1 MWLRNACF
9 LLLCT
14 LGLAAVAGSLLPRD
28 RIQSPHGRS
37 LSAEEA
43 AEFHATVE
51 RIDAE
56 FEQHW
61 LQTQVSPAPPA
72 DNLTIIRRL
81 SLALTGT
88 IPSLEEIRALEQI
101 SESQQIDWWIDRLL
115 QDRRSSDYLAERL
128 ARAYVGTEDGPF
140 LIFRRR
146 RFVSWLSDQLH
157 ENRRYDEL
165 VGELIGGVG
174 LWTDSPQ
181 VNFIT
186 VTTDVNGDEQ
196 PDEER
201 LAARTARAFLGV
213 RLDCVQCHDDNLGG
227 DWLQSDFQEL
237 AAFFRGA
244 RSTAVGIQDEER
256 AYEFQYLGDTETV
269 EVEPSVP
276 FKEDLDHGNVSDR
289 SRLAD
294 WVTHTDNEVFRRAI
308 VNRIWA
314 LMLGKPL
321 VEPIDDIPLEGP
333 YPPGMEQL
341 AEDFG
346 QHGFDL
352 RRLIRLIAHTRAFQV
367 DSRVEAG
374 ATYEQECQWAVFPVT
389 RLRPEQ
395 VAGSLLQASSLKT
408 IDANSHIL
416 VRLGRYEQE
425 NEFVQ
430 RYGDRGEDEFGEGSG
445 TIPQRLL
452 MMNGELVQSKTE
464 DDLIGNAVTRIAALA
479 KDDQRAVD
487 AAYLTVLTR
496 LPTPVEREYFLERI
510 QEKEGQERRKEM
522 EDLYWTLFN
531 CSEFSWNH

>member
-9 LLLCT
+9 LLLCA

-28 RIQSPHGRS
+28 RIKAPPGHS
-37 LSAEEA
+37 LSVDEA
-43 AEFHATVE
+43 AEFRRVVDQ
-51 RIDAE
+51 IDAE
-56 FEQHW
+56 FQQHW
-61 LQTQVSPAPPA
+61 QDTQLSPAQPA
-72 DNLTIIRRL
+72 DHWTVIRRL

-88 IPSLEEIRALEQI
+88 IPSLEEVRALEQI
-101 SESQQIDWWIDRLL
+101 AESQRVDWWLDRLL
-115 QDRRSSDYLAERL
+115 QDRRYSDYLAERL

-146 RFVSWLSDQLH
+146 RFVSWLSDQIH
-157 ENRRYDEL
+157 QNRRYDEL
-165 VGELIGGVG
+165 VRDLVSGVG

-227 DWLQSDFQEL
+227 DWVQSDFQEL

-244 RSTAVGIQDEER
+244 KSTAIGIQDEE
-256 AYEFQYLGDTETV
+256 AVYEFQYLGHDETV
-269 EVEPSVP
+269 DVEPSVP
-276 FKEDLDHGNVSDR
+276 FREALDVQAEADR

-294 WVTHTDNEVFRRAI
+294 WITHSDNDIFRRAI
-308 VNRIWA
+308 VNRMWA

-321 VEPIDDIPLEGP
+321 VDPIDDIPLEGP
-333 YPPGMEQL
+333 YPPGL
-341 AEDFG
+341 VRIADDFG
-346 QHGFDL
+346 QHDFDL
-352 RRLIRLIAHTRAFQV
+352 QRLIRLIAHTRAFRV
-367 DSRVEAG
+367 DSRVEGG
-374 ATYEQECQWAVFPVT
+374 ASYEQECQWAVFPVT

-395 VAGSLLQASSLKT
+395 MAGSLLQASSLKT

-416 VRLGRYEQE
+416 VRLSRYEQG

-452 MMNGELVQSKTE
+452 MMNGQLVQERTK

-479 KDDQRAVD
+479 KDDERAID
-487 AAYLTVLTR
+487 SAYLAVLTR
-496 LPTPVEREYFLERI
+496 LPTPAERDHFLQRME
-510 QEKEGQERRKEM
+510 EKDRPERRKEM